1 MAILDSVTIEVRQGS
16 EVLRPGDW
24 RSKAHAY
31 DVTLAYKGRSM
42 DLPYYK
48 GASLTTAPE
57 VTEVLECL
65 VLDADY
71 ADAADEYEFA
81 DMVGMVPSREV
92 RDMFEQTLANTRQ
105 LRAMFDDD
113 YNTLLAEIYE
123 LNA

>member
-42 DLPYYK
+42 ELPYYK

-81 DMVGMVPSREV
+81 DMVDMVPSREV